1 MNQPGQLR
9 RRLRIAFA
17 GLLVADAVLLAFLL
31 SPFGPSREQARTALA
46 RAQSRYV
53 VLRAQVAGL
62 RKLQGEIRASQRQA
76 RRLLTTGMPGQRTA
90 DFRLLGALQ
99 SMAQTTGVD
108 AASFHFY
115 PARKAHLGLRRL
127 SITMRITGQY
137 AALVRFINHVER
149 APMFFIVRQVA
160 LSTRNHGPQG
170 NGLALA
176 IQLESYV
183 RTATATPAGPQG
195 SAE

>member
-1 MNQPGQLR
+1 MNQPSHLR
-9 RRLRIAFA
+9 RSLRIAFA
-17 GLLVADAVLLAFLL
+17 CLLVVDAALLAFLL
-31 SPFGPSREQARTALA
+31 SPFGPSRAQAGTVLA

-53 VLRAQVAGL
+53 ILRGQVAGL
-62 RKLQGEIRASQRQA
+62 RRLQREVRASQRQA
-76 RRLLTTGMPGQRTA
+76 RRLLAAGMPGERTA

-115 PARKAHLGLRRL
+115 PGRKAHLGLRRL
-127 SITMRITGQY
+127 SITMRVTGQY

-160 LSTRNHGPQG
+160 LSTRSNGPQAQ
-170 NGLALA
+170 GLALA

-183 RTATATPAGPQG
+183 RTATAPPAASSG